1 MPEYRLYRVRLNGEI
16 ITPAEEEFFAS
27 SDLAAARHAAR
38 QPWPAGCEVWCGDRF
53 IAAARP
59 GEGEAPRPSAAGPGC
74 RGCTSIDHRT
84 TGQVP

>member
-1 MPEYRLYRVRLNGEI
+1 MPEYRLYRQRPNGEI

-38 QPWPAGCEVWCGDRF
+38 QPWPEGCEVWCGDRF

-59 GEGEAPRPSAAGPGC
+59 QEGRGPAAERRRPWLARLHDQAP
-74 RGCTSIDHRT
+74 
-84 TGQVP
+84 